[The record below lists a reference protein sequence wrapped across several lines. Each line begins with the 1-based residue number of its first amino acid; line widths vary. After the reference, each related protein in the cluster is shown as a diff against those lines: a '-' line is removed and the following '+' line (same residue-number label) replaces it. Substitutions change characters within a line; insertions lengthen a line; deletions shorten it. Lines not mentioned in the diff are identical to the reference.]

1 MGQISK
7 GIIKRDAEW
16 YNPLFLFVN
25 DSKYEIVGFTFYN
38 PNDGTIIGDT
48 PCGCGWFVET
58 KSLDYMEFKEIERRT
73 KHDYTLVHPFF
84 QSVGKTTMGCNG
96 IRVYIPATIGE
107 TWDDIQTFGDTGLSY
122 KYKMTEVYMYGD
134 YKTTIRGI
142 GEALKDSHYQ
152 KREEIAEKTGLSD
165 FEIRTVVKAM
175 KELGYNVD
183 DLI

>member
-16 YNPLFLFVN
+16 YMPLFLFFN
-25 DSKYEIVGFTFYN
+25 NSKYEIVGFTFYN

-48 PCGCGWFVET
+48 PCGWFTET
-58 KSLDYMEFKEIERRT
+58 NSLDYMEFKEIERRS
-73 KHDYTLVHPFF
+73 KRDYTLVHPFF
-84 QSVGKTTMGCNG
+84 QNAGKTSMGCNG
-96 IRVYIPATIGE
+96 IRVFIPATIGE

-134 YKTTIRGI
+134 YKSIIRGI
-142 GEALKDSHYQ
+142 CETLKDSHYQ
-152 KREEIAEKTGLSD
+152 KREEIAEKTGFND
-165 FEIRTVVKAM
+165 FEISTIVKAM